1 MFYKKAK
8 LLIQKDEELC
18 SLNETLKEKEGRISL
33 LDIELQKVNSENQAL
48 KQKVDEKTKLLI
60 EKEEELCSLKE
71 SLKEKEDSILLLN
84 IELQKV
90 NSENKDLKQR
100 NDELNSKYSLYIE
113 HDIEFEK
120 KKIALNDLIS
130 ARIELNEKYLEGL
143 SIYNS
148 LNQEIEI
155 FKDTIEIGSFGL
167 YQPRFNYDD
176 TEVFKNEI
184 LSNFEKQKALID
196 EDKAILCRIEWT
208 VNNSVAEGRRMTKK
222 HKKLWLLAFNGE
234 CNSLISRVKWNNVE
248 KSKERIIKTFEKL
261 NQFGVVDSLEIQK
274 EFLYLKLEE
283 LQLNYEYQLKKYEE
297 KEEQKRIREQIREEE
312 KALRD
317 YEKAE
322 REAEEEE
329 RYLQKALEKV
339 KQKFGIVTP
348 SEVDALNAKVKEL
361 EAQIKEAQEKKE
373 RAIALAQTTKV
384 GYIYVISNIGTL
396 GEDIYKI
403 GMTRRLDPKDRV
415 DELSNAS
422 VPFRFDVHAT
432 IFSEHAPQLE
442 YELHKKFNDKRIN
455 RVNRRKEFFQVSL
468 EEIEEFVKE
477 HANAEIE
484 FTKVAGAREYRETMT
499 VLKQLQTINESIVN
513 ESKFPES
520 LLS

>member
-18 SLNETLKEKEGRISL
+18 SLNETLKEKEDRISL

-60 EKEEELCSLKE
+60 AKEEELCSLKE
-71 SLKEKEDSILLLN
+71 YLKEKEDSILLLN
-84 IELQKV
+84 IELEKV
-90 NSENKDLKQR
+90 NSENKELKQR

-143 SIYNS
+143 SIYNN

-184 LSNFEKQKALID
+184 LSNYEKQKALID
-196 EDKAILCRIEWT
+196 EDKAILCSIEWT

-317 YEKAE
+317 YEKVE

-361 EAQIKEAQEKKE
+361 EAQIKEVQEKKE

-384 GYIYVISNIGTL
+384 GYIYVISNIGTM

-422 VPFRFDVHAT
+422 VPFRFDVHAI
-432 IFSEHAPQLE
+432 IFSENAPQLE

-484 FTKVAGAREYRETMT
+484 FTKVAEAREYRETMT
-499 VLKQLQTINESIVN
+499 VLKQLQTINETIVN

-520 LLS
+520 LLN